1 MKMAERIRRAR
12 RRADLSQAELARMLK
27 VQRSAVSNWESA
39 SDIQPSMQNLSG
51 IAKACAV
58 SFEWLGT
65 GRGRMR
71 LDEDLEIPAGDAEL
85 VDLRD
90 ERELLAMYRNLPH
103 RKRELMVQVMQV
115 FLGSLAQGRAKD

>member
-12 RRADLSQAELARMLK
+12 RRADLSQAELGRMLK

-71 LDEDLEIPAGDAEL
+71 LDEDLEIPAVDAEL

-115 FLGSLAQGRAKD
+115 FLGSLAQGRGKD

>member
-1 MKMAERIRRAR
+1 MAERIRRAR

-71 LDEDLEIPAGDAEL
+71 LDEDLEIPAVDAEL